1 MPLKLLMQNSFCAGD
16 SFADQTAYSRF
27 YIKLL
32 DGEYR
37 RPKII
42 FNGERDIESPGCE
55 AVRVQF

>member
-1 MPLKLLMQNSFCAGD
+1 MPLKLLMQNSFGAGEFFGD
-16 SFADQTAYSRF
+16 HSRF

-32 DGEYR
+32 DGDYR

-42 FNGERDIESPGCE
+42 FNGERDIECPGCE